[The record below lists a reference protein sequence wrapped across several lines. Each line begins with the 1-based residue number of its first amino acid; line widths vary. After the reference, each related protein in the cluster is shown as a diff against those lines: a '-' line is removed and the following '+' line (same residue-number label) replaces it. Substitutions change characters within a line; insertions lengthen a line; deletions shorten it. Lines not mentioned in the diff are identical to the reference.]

1 MSEKERVYW
10 RQRIFHLYNPALQAA
25 VAERPDWCYCN
36 DKLLTIKRFREQLGA
51 DAVNA
56 WLCLQLNH
64 TAKSWGSADGLTSE
78 QLQAAAGAI
87 AVTYGELNLGEVML
101 YLCYLLAGRYGKV
114 AFGALTVDA
123 MVSNLPEFMKERN
136 RERGRYERM
145 LEDAARAREAAEH
158 AKHCCTHERYLELRA
173 QALQRTNGDERAAIE
188 LLKRRFWEEEEGVDE

>member
-10 RQRIFHLYNPALQAA
+10 RQRIFHFYNPSLQAT
-25 VAERPDWCYCN
+25 VAENPGWCYCN
-36 DKLLTIKRFREQLGA
+36 DKLLTLNRFR
-51 DAVNA
+51 
-56 WLCLQLNH
+56 
-64 TAKSWGSADGLTSE
+64 E
-78 QLQAAAGAI
+78 QLQAAAAAI
-87 AVTYGELNLGEVML
+87 AVAYGELNLGEVML

-158 AKHCCTHERYLELRA
+158 AKHCCTRERYLELRA
-173 QALQRTNGDERAAIE
+173 QALQRTNGDEQAARE
-188 LLKRRFWEEEEGVDE
+188 LLRQRFWLEEEGKE

>member
-1 MSEKERVYW
+1 MTEAERVYW
-10 RQRIFHLYNPALQAA
+10 RQRIFHFYNPSMQAT
-25 VAERPDWCYCN
+25 VAENPGWCYCN
-36 DKLLTIKRFREQLGA
+36 DKLLTLKRFREQLGA
-51 DAVNA
+51 EAVNA

-78 QLQAAAGAI
+78 QLQAAAAAI
-87 AVTYGELNLGEVML
+87 TVAYGELNLGEVML

-136 RERGRYERM
+136 RERGRYERL

-158 AKHCCTHERYLELRA
+158 AKHCCTRERYLELRA
-173 QALQRTNGDERAAIE
+173 QALQRTNGNEQAARE
-188 LLKRRFWEEEEGVDE
+188 LLKRRFWLEEEEKE

>member
-10 RQRIFHLYNPALQAA
+10 RQRIFHFYNPSLQATM
-25 VAERPDWCYCN
+25 AERPDWCYCN
-36 DKLLTIKRFREQLGA
+36 DKLLTLKRFREQLGA

-78 QLQAAAGAI
+78 QLQAAAAAI
-87 AVTYGELNLGEVML
+87 AVAYGELNLGEVML

-123 MVSNLPEFMKERN
+123 MVSNLPAFMKERN

-158 AKHCCTHERYLELRA
+158 AKHCCTRERYLELHA
-173 QALQRTNGDERAAIE
+173 QALQRTNGDEQAARE
-188 LLKRRFWEEEEGVDE
+188 LLRRRFWLEEEGKE

>member
-1 MSEKERVYW
+1 MTEAERVYW
-10 RQRIFHLYNPALQAA
+10 RQRIFHFYNPSLQATMA
-25 VAERPDWCYCN
+25 GNPGWCYCN

-64 TAKSWGSADGLTSE
+64 TAKSWGSADGLTSD
-78 QLQAAAGAI
+78 QLQAAAAAI
-87 AVTYGELNLGEVML
+87 AVTFGELNLGEVML

-123 MVSNLPEFMKERN
+123 LVSNLPAFMKERN
-136 RERGRYERM
+136 RERARYERL

-158 AKHCCTHERYLELRA
+158 AKHCCTYDRYRELHA
-173 QALQRTNGDERAAIE
+173 QALQRTNGDEQATRK
-188 LLKRRFWEEEEGVDE
+188 LLKQRFWLEEEVNK